1 MRYEFIDPRK
11 EVSFRGEAEESA
23 PLQLMKHYYV
33 YVMSNKSRRLYTGIT
48 SRLQKRVFEHKNKLL
63 DGFTAR
69 YNFDMLVYYEVFS
82 QVVNAI
88 TREKQIKSWSREK
101 KLRLILATNPDWRDL
116 RLEWKGDPSWAVDP
130 DAEFRPVL
138 KRKSE

>member
-1 MRYEFIDPRK
+1 
-11 EVSFRGEAEESA
+11 
-23 PLQLMKHYYV
+23 MKQYYV

-48 SRLQKRVFEHKNKLL
+48 SKLQKRVFEHKNKLL

-82 QVVNAI
+82 QVANAI

-101 KLRLILATNPDWRDL
+101 KLRLILAENPDWQDL
-116 RLEWKGDPSWAVDP
+116 SLEWEEDTSWAADP
-130 DAEFRPVL
+130 DAVFQPVL
-138 KRKSE
+138 KRRSE